1 MLRILSESYC
11 NDFLSPIRIMR
22 PSSLSLKMKLSSLRN
37 RFMRQADPHELG
49 AGDVPRQHMLSNPS
63 PTPEW
68 PFLLGAAMI
77 AHWQKRFSSTICL
90 PAWTKCNGSSHD
102 CLKHQG

>member
-1 MLRILSESYC
+1 
-11 NDFLSPIRIMR
+11 MR

-77 AHWQKRFSSTICL
+77 AHWQRDFLL
-90 PAWTKCNGSSHD
+90 PFVCQRGQNAMEALMTA
-102 CLKHQG
+102 